1 MNDHDSLTTSNDS
14 LSVAVLMSGGSDSA
28 ILAADLAHQ
37 GRLVH
42 PIYIRFGLRWEDVE
56 LEHARQFLA
65 AVNLPL
71 IKPLVTLDQP
81 MSDVYGDHWSRM
93 GEVPDANSE
102 DQAVYLPGRNC
113 MLISKAAVWCALNG
127 IHVIHT
133 GVLAGNPFAD
143 ATSEFFELLANGVS
157 VGLDWPILIQR
168 PYSKLDKKQV
178 LEIGRDLPLEF
189 TFSCLNPVKGHHC
202 GDCNKCAERRKAF
215 LSMGI
220 CDKTVYDKPFSET
233 TA

>member
-1 MNDHDSLTTSNDS
+1 MIKPQNSLQ
-14 LSVAVLMSGGSDSA
+14 LVAVLMSGGSDSG
-28 ILAADLAHQ
+28 ILAVDLARQ
-37 GRLVH
+37 GFGVQ
-42 PIYIRFGLRWEDVE
+42 PVYIKFGLRWEDVE